1 MSGIDT
7 NFYSF
12 LMQPSKTRSAVP
24 PMHTIPLEK
33 RRVTRNSLLEPRSHI
48 YNIQGLTA
56 SKMRDAD
63 ADAGKHYYIHLD
75 SYDTTTSR
83 VIEDVSPLLV
93 NPSEFEPGAYYTYIV
108 AAIIGKEPET
118 NKTVVLTETG
128 EPELYTTRSINMYE
142 FGTKHHQIMY
152 RKAIQDEELFKELS
166 KTYKSVEYRV
176 YAAGEIFCINDDTL
190 IFNFISGTYKMKKHI
205 KKTRS
210 KYEEAY
216 FTYLMHSI
224 APKYSTVLFRPL
236 ALIKEENLQLTRK
249 ELSRLRRHGVPIFL
263 FDTQNKCNQMRN
275 AAIVQ
280 RGLSNKTNKTNKTM
294 ITKEELQEIYTRLL

>member
-48 YNIQGLTA
+48 YNIQGLNA

-108 AAIIGKEPET
+108 AAIIGKEPGT
-118 NKTVVLTETG
+118 NKTVILSQTG

-224 APKYSTVLFRPL
+224 APKYSTVLFQPL
-236 ALIKEENLQLTRK
+236 ALIKEENLSLTRK
-249 ELSRLRRHGVPIFL
+249 ELSRLRRHNVPIFL

-280 RGLSNKTNKTNKTM
+280 RGLSNKTNKTM

>member
-33 RRVTRNSLLEPRSHI
+33 RRVTRNSLLESRSHI

-108 AAIIGKEPET
+108 AAIIGKEPGT
-118 NKTVVLTETG
+118 NKTVILSQTG

-224 APKYSTVLFRPL
+224 APKYSTVLFQPL
-236 ALIKEENLQLTRK
+236 ALIKEENLSLTRK

-280 RGLSNKTNKTNKTM
+280 RGLSNKTNKTM

>member
-7 NFYSF
+7 IFYSF

-56 SKMRDAD
+56 SKMGDAD

-75 SYDTTTSR
+75 SYDTTISR
-83 VIEDVSPLLV
+83 VIEDVSPLIV
-93 NPSEFEPGAYYTYIV
+93 NPSAFEPGAYYTYIV

-118 NKTVVLTETG
+118 NKTVVLTQSG
-128 EPELYTTRSINMYE
+128 EPEIYTTRAINMYE

-166 KTYKSVEYRV
+166 KTYKSVEYRI

-190 IFNFISGTYKMKKHI
+190 NFNFISGTYKMKKHI
-205 KKTRS
+205 KKNRS

-216 FTYLMHSI
+216 FTYLIHNI
-224 APKYSTVLFRPL
+224 APKYSTVLFRPP
-236 ALIKEENLQLTRK
+236 ALIKEENLSLTRK
-249 ELSRLRRHGVPIFL
+249 ELSRLRRHSVPIFL

-275 AAIVQ
+275 AAIVK
-280 RGLSNKTNKTNKTM
+280 RGLSNKINKTM
-294 ITKEELQEIYTRLL
+294 ITKEELEEIYIRLL